1 MHQCA
6 LCIHRKQV
14 EPGRAAFFCGH
25 PNGDIA
31 GGGLLCQ
38 HFQLAEPEAP
48 AGANATQVGGNHY
61 AIPIQTWDFITKN
74 EIPFLEG
81 NAIKYLVR
89 HRSKGRKADLEKAIH
104 YIQKAIEVYY
114 P

>member
-1 MHQCA
+1 MKQCKECCFR
-6 LCIHRKQV
+6 L
-14 EPGRAAFFCGH
+14 PTGTAFFCAH
-25 PNGDIA
+25 PEGTLA
-31 GGGLLCQ
+31 GGGADCPN
-38 HFQLAEPEAP
+38 FKPAP
-48 AGANATQVGGNHY
+48 AGANAGQVGGDHY
-61 AIPIQTWDFITKN
+61 SVLPIQTWDFITKN

>member
-1 MHQCA
+1 MNDGCVVCTFRH
-6 LCIHRKQV
+6 
-14 EPGRAAFFCGH
+14 GSFCTHADGSL
-25 PNGDIA
+25 A
-31 GGGLLCQ
+31 GGGAMCP
-38 HFQLAEPEAP
+38 HFQLAKPAAP
-48 AGANATQVGGNHY
+48 TGANAGQVGGDHY
-61 AIPIQTWDFITKN
+61 SVLPIQTWDFITKN

-89 HRSKGRKADLEKAIH
+89 HRNKGRKADLEKAIH